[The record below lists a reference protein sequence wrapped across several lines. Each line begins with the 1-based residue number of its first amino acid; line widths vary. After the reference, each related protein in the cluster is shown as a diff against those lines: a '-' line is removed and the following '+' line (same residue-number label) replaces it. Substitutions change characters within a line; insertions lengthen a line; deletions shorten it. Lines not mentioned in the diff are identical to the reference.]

1 MHLLRK
7 AIRSYKKRNNKN
19 EYEDRFKL
27 WKNLIFSNI
36 KITSNEIDLNNNQ
49 EGIKEKNPE
58 EKKEGEKVLKAY
70 SEMLQ
75 KRKNK

>member
-27 WKNLIFSNI
+27 WKNLIFSNN
-36 KITSNEIDLNNNQ
+36 KKSNEIDLNNNQ
-49 EGIKEKNPE
+49 EEIKEKNNE
-58 EKKEGEKVLKAY
+58 E
-70 SEMLQ
+70 
-75 KRKNK
+75 NINI